1 MYRTVPVECWGESY
15 CSLMLVENINCCVCD
30 CTEEILYVP
39 LMLLKAY
46 RAAGL
51 LVNMLKDNTEM
62 DITEMAALSMRNELN
77 LINI

>member
-1 MYRTVPVECWGESY
+1 
-15 CSLMLVENINCCVCD
+15 MLVENINCYVCD
-30 CTEEILYVP
+30 CAEEILYVP

-51 LVNMLKDNTEM
+51 RVNMLKDNTEM